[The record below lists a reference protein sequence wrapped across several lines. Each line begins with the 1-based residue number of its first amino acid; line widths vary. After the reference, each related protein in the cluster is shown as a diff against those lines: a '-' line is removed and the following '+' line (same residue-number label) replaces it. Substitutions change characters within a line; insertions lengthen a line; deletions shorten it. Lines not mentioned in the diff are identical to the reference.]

1 MTVRLSQTSGCEP
14 LGPIFTVPG
23 IANTVARVDISI
35 HFHLRAANVTTRVRV
50 QRVHVYVQTS
60 SVHMSE

>member
-1 MTVRLSQTSGCEP
+1 MTVRLSQTSGGEP
-14 LGPIFTVPG
+14 LGPNFTLAG

-35 HFHLRAANVTTRVRV
+35 HFHLKAAKVTTHVRV
-50 QRVHVYVQTS
+50 QGVHVYVQTS